1 MRKNSSSD
9 LVFAKRFGESLR
21 SAYLRETKQR
31 ETKRLS
37 VEAFASSLG
46 LTRAGLHK
54 AMKGRSVP
62 SLELIEKARAY
73 KVEIKYGDLPVPLV
87 QRRARQRSLPE
98 AQLYLPFA
106 VDNLKKENVRVEL
119 GTHHRDTV
127 ELKVLIK
134 FAG

>member
-1 MRKNSSSD
+1 MRKNSASD
-9 LVFAKRFGESLR
+9 LAFAKEFGKSL
-21 SAYLRETKQR
+21 SLAFMRETKN
-31 ETKRLS
+31 EGTKTLS

-46 LTRAGLHK
+46 LTRSGLHK
-54 AMKGRSVP
+54 AMKGKSVP

-87 QRRARQRSLPE
+87 KRRARQRSLPE